1 MRHERKEFLHVKQYH
16 IGVTVYIELVIFNN
30 FALDLLL
37 MCVTQIVRRRKIHKL
52 RIFFAACIGSASAV
66 FYAVASPV
74 WQVIIRLLLAPLLA
88 LIFDKYGK
96 GPLLQKLKE
105 YVSTLGVFCLSTFF
119 LGGMITGAS
128 YLIGVDVK
136 SYVQLG
142 ITALCVAVLLIL
154 IRYCIMT
161 RSKRSRKFCSVVLTL
176 NGENIQVEGLCDS
189 GNTLTDDLSGQPVI
203 ILSEKTERLMLQGK
217 SDEKSNCKS
226 DEKQQCI
233 TEGFVSIKTVNGE
246 STMPIIKFDKVEV
259 CGKQFQAY
267 GALSKEN
274 FDGFDVILQNSMF

>member
-1 MRHERKEFLHVKQYH
+1 M
-16 IGVTVYIELVIFNN
+16 TVYIELVIFNN

-37 MCVTQIVRRRKIHKL
+37 MYVTQIVRRRKVYKL
-52 RIFFAACIGSASAV
+52 RIFFAACIGSVSAV

-74 WQVIIRLLLAPLLA
+74 WQVLIRLLLAPLLT

-96 GPLLQKLKE
+96 GSLLQKVKD
-105 YVSTLGVFCLSTFF
+105 YISTLGVFCLSTFF
-119 LGGMITGAS
+119 LGGLITGAG

-136 SYVQLG
+136 SYAQLG
-142 ITALCVAVLLIL
+142 ITALCVAVMLIL
-154 IRYCIMT
+154 IRYCVMM
-161 RSKRSRKFCSVVLTL
+161 RSKRSRKFCSVTLTL
-176 NGENIQVEGLCDS
+176 NGEEIKVEGLCDS

-203 ILSEKTERLMLQGK
+203 ILSEKTERLMLQ
-217 SDEKSNCKS
+217 CKS
-226 DEKQQCI
+226 DDKFDRKSDKKRKCI

-246 STMPIIKFDKVEV
+246 STMPIVKFDKVEV